1 MFVSNIYN
9 FTGKKMSLE
18 KQIKH
23 AEKDLEKAQY
33 KAKQKQDAL
42 FILLL
47 EAKKRG
53 IKPLNSK
60 THY

>member
-1 MFVSNIYN
+1 
-9 FTGKKMSLE
+9 MSLE

-23 AEKDLEKAQY
+23 AEKDLEKAQH